1 VAGGTHAAGI
11 EDGGEIGGIV
21 DEAELDEP
29 AFVELHDGEGFVL
42 ALLFGLGSAIGEAK
56 GVGDEGGEF
65 EGAGLVI
72 GSAIEDFGAAGF
84 AFVAV
89 EVNGDH
95 ALTAV
100 GAGDVV
106 ATGDGGGIAGI
117 AAGADGGVALDA
129 EDVANGVDVGEGD
142 GGFGVADAVE
152 GADGSGVVL
161 ASFEVVWAVSGIEA
175 DGEGRWG
182 GHEAWRVSKI
192 RRSRLTLPPPPTP
205 PPLNREEEEE

>member
-1 VAGGTHAAGI
+1 MAGGAHAAGI
-11 EDGGEIGGIV
+11 EDGGEIGGVV

-42 ALLFGLGSAIGEAK
+42 ALLFGFGSAIGEAE
-56 GVGDEGGEF
+56 GVGDEGGEL

-89 EVNGDH
+89 EVDGDH
-95 ALTAV
+95 ALAAV

-117 AAGADGGVALDA
+117 AAGADGGVSLGA
-129 EDVANGVDVGEGD
+129 EDLADGGGVGEGD

-152 GADGSGVVL
+152 GAGGSGVVL
-161 ASFEVVWAVSGIEA
+161 ASFKVVLAVSGIEA
-175 DGEGRWG
+175 DGEGLWG
-182 GHEAWRVSKI
+182 GHDAGGVSKI
-192 RRSRLTLPPPPTP
+192 RRSLECR
-205 PPLNREEEEE
+205 NQNEE